1 MFRERM
7 TGNATLP
14 RGIGGRNVGSQNVN
28 LEIGFNYPIGF
39 LSNKKALDR
48 IKGFLLYM
56 IILFY

>member
-1 MFRERM
+1 TNSSKYMFRERM

-39 LSNKKALDR
+39 LSKKKPL
-48 IKGFLLYM
+48 
-56 IILFY
+56 IISRAFFYI